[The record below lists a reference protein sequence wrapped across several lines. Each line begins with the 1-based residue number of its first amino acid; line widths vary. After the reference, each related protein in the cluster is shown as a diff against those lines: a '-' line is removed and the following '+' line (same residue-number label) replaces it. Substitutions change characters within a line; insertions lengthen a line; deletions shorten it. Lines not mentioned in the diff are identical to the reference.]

1 MPEFLKWLSENPRV
15 LTLVLSLV
23 VLSWVVLIVAF
34 FWALKTGGEANLWLI
49 NFKARTRIV
58 GISEKLKIEVG
69 AVEMPPG
76 PEHEAFY
83 KNVQNR
89 KRTCRV
95 PIQYANPP
103 FKKKPQIFLALSKID
118 VGGSS
123 PAPTQDPTAL
133 VVGTTPINRLL
144 VRTDDEHID
153 GFTLVFETW
162 DDSVVYNASA
172 SWIAVGEE

>member
-103 FKKKPQIFLALSKID
+103 FKKKPQIFLALNKID
-118 VGGSS
+118 VGGS
-123 PAPTQDPTAL
+123 
-133 VVGTTPINRLL
+133 VEGGPIDRLRL
-144 VRTDDEHID
+144 RTEEEHTD
-153 GFTLVFETW
+153 GFRLVFETW